1 MFKKFIKVAHS
12 VIWWIDWIVIV
23 LLGIVFDT
31 VVWPGNKKMYRKAEY
46 FWAWTLFKIG
56 GIKLEITGRENL
68 PKDETVVYMA
78 NHQSDL
84 DWPIIFM
91 AVPGY
96 YLFVAKQ
103 ELFNAPVFG
112 RYMKIQ
118 GYIPIERTKIR
129 KSLQTYQ
136 AVIDLIKQGNSIV
149 IYPEGTRSH
158 TEDLQRFK
166 SFSFSFL
173 KEARV
178 RVVPIAIEGS
188 IKIMRKGT
196 KAINSGTVKVSI
208 LPPVTFEDIYGLENK
223 EFCMEAATRV
233 RNSLLSALNSGD
245 VLAGQKK

>member
-1 MFKKFIKVAHS
+1 MKKFLKGVHS

-23 LLGIVFDT
+23 LLGIAFDT
-31 VVWPGNKKMYRKAEY
+31 VVWPGNRKMYRKAEY
-46 FWAWTLFKIG
+46 FWAWTLMKIG
-56 GIKLEITGRENL
+56 GIKLEITGGENI
-68 PKDETVVYMA
+68 PAGETVVYMA

-91 AVPGY
+91 AVPGQ

-129 KSLQTYQ
+129 ESLKTYQ
-136 AVIDLIKQGNSIV
+136 TVIDLIKQGNSIV

-158 TEDLQRFK
+158 TEGLQRFK
-166 SFSFSFL
+166 SFSFAFL
-173 KEARV
+173 KEAGV

-188 IKIMRKGT
+188 INIMRKGSKT
-196 KAINSGTVKVSI
+196 INPGKVKVSI
-208 LPPVTFEDIYGLENK
+208 LPPVSLNDIYGLENK
-223 EFCMEAATRV
+223 EFCLEAAARV
-233 RNSLLSALNSGD
+233 RSPLSSVLGNGKALID
-245 VLAGQKK
+245 KKK

>member
-1 MFKKFIKVAHS
+1 LKRIIRAIHS

-23 LLGIVFDT
+23 LLGIAFDT
-31 VVWPGNKKMYRKAEY
+31 VVWPGNRKMYRKAEC
-46 FWAWTLFKIG
+46 FWAWTLMKIG

-68 PKDETVVYMA
+68 PADETVVYMA

-91 AVPGY
+91 AVPGQ
-96 YLFVAKQ
+96 YLFVAKK
-103 ELFNAPVFG
+103 ELFDAPVFG

-129 KSLQTYQ
+129 ESLKTYQ
-136 AVIDLIKQGNSIV
+136 TVIDSINQGNSIV

-166 SFSFSFL
+166 SFSFAFL
-173 KEARV
+173 KEAKV

-188 IKIMRKGT
+188 INIMRKGT
-196 KAINSGTVKVSI
+196 KVINPGKVKVSI
-208 LPPVTFEDIYGLENK
+208 LPPVSLDDIHDLDNK
-223 EFCMEAATRV
+223 EFCMAAATRV
-233 RNSLLSALNSGD
+233 RNALLSALGERN
-245 VLAGQKK
+245 LIRQEK